1 MASSIRAPRG
11 RKLSP
16 SASYSD
22 SCQPTPTPR
31 RMRPP
36 ESVSSVLT
44 CLATSAGCRWG
55 STSTSVP
62 RGRRASLDWPAHHHV
77 VEDIDVVVADPL
89 DGAGEIGDRGRPLAI
104 GHAGKLD
111 AELHA
116 LASL

>member
-1 MASSIRAPRG
+1 MRAPRV

-31 RMRPP
+31 RTRPP

-44 CLATSAGCRWG
+44 CLATSVGWRCG

-62 RGRRASLDWPAHHHV
+62 SVTREVTAAMYESAMNASRMG
-77 VEDIDVVVADPL
+77 I
-89 DGAGEIGDRGRPLAI
+89 
-104 GHAGKLD
+104 
-111 AELHA
+111 
-116 LASL
+116 